1 MSSRK
6 RLDQV
11 SEAEVARTAS
21 EQRSRQVVEAVQP
34 EAAEAPL
41 RCDATSPAGVRCGT
55 IATNRM
61 DYERHR
67 FRVHGIGSQEGLT
80 RFERHMAEELGIEI
94 SRP

>member
-1 MSSRK
+1 MASGK

-11 SEAEVARTAS
+11 REAAVARPPS
-21 EQRSRQVVEAVQP
+21 EQPSLQVAEAVEP

-41 RCDATSPAGVRCGT
+41 RCDATSPAGVKCGT